1 MEVWWLQM
9 RHSPFKKL
17 EISERGRD
25 RGRSRMKRRV
35 DRFVNLVE
43 KKEARERE
51 RGEEA
56 GGIWTLQN
64 I

>member
-1 MEVWWLQM
+1 M

-17 EISERGRD
+17 EISERERD

-43 KKEARERE
+43 KKETRERE
-51 RGEEA
+51 RGRSMRNLDPSKYLIN
-56 GGIWTLQN
+56 GQY
-64 I
+64 

>member
-1 MEVWWLQM
+1 M

-17 EISERGRD
+17 EISERERD

-43 KKEARERE
+43 KKETRERE
-51 RGEEA
+51 IERLDHSKYLING
-56 GGIWTLQN
+56 QY
-64 I
+64 